1 MNLPLGIMLRFLVYT
16 SGGEMVPNVIECE
29 SLLGVYDLNAGR
41 GVYRLFEM
49 KGRNWCRDTSVP
61 GRCRLHEYNRMVPS
75 LGANMHSRSYELHC
89 TDMIVIH
96 PTQVPDAKVVDMV
109 QRQLAMVVH

>member
-1 MNLPLGIMLRFLVYT
+1 
-16 SGGEMVPNVIECE
+16 MVRNVIECE
-29 SLLGVYDLNAGR
+29 TVLGVCGLSAER
-41 GVYRLFEM
+41 GVCRLFEM
-49 KGRNWCRDTSVP
+49 KGRNWPRGTSVP